1 MVLFLGKSM
10 ALPPLS
16 LKNRRSVRRT
26 TAKSSFSSVKSKLT
40 PDHLCHGR
48 TTQRMLRRARGIRF
62 VDVARISSQTKWFN
76 VLNWPVSLQS
86 TTSKDDGNLY
96 SATLQIL
103 NVTVEDAGKYKVT
116 AKNELGESN
125 ATISLNFDSKY
136 PFLLVLVESPLL
148 FVPIPTV
155 KLFQVLSWT

>member
-1 MVLFLGKSM
+1 M
-10 ALPPLS
+10 
-16 LKNRRSVRRT
+16 
-26 TAKSSFSSVKSKLT
+26 
-40 PDHLCHGR
+40 
-48 TTQRMLRRARGIRF
+48 
-62 VDVARISSQTKWFN
+62 
-76 VLNWPVSLQS
+76 QS

-155 KLFQVLSWT
+155 KLFKFLS